1 LIEFIII
8 LQLIGCSSE
17 TPDDNN
23 FSANMEFKVITKDCV
38 KVSIRSKRTLVS
50 LMLINA
56 LEVEQRGRKTNTYTL
71 DIRKSIKSE
80 FKMIINELRPFLISP
95 PDGPTV
101 D

>member
-1 LIEFIII
+1 
-8 LQLIGCSSE
+8 
-17 TPDDNN
+17 
-23 FSANMEFKVITKDCV
+23 MELKVITNDCV

-95 PDGPTV
+95 PDEPTV